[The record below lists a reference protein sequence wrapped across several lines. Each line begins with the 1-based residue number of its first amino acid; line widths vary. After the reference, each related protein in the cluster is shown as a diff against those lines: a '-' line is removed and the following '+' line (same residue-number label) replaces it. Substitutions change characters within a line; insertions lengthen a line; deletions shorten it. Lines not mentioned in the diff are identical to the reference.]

1 MTDATKFQFT
11 NPAPPKATTNIVPRL
26 FEP

>member
-1 MTDATKFQFT
+1 MFVS
-11 NPAPPKATTNIVPRL
+11 VPRL